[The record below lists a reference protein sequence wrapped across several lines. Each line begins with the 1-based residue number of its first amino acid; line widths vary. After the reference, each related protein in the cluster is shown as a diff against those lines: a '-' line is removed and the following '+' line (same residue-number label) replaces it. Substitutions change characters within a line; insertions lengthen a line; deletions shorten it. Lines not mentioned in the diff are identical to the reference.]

1 MAAQAL
7 GGPQKIRPYE
17 HLSDQE
23 LWALAGEAADLRL
36 RLAACSPGEVR
47 QTLIEHG
54 CPPKAALRQVMDP
67 LGRTYAAKFH
77 VDVADAALGDPEA
90 KARVE
95 FVTEGWTK
103 MREAGRPE

>member
-1 MAAQAL
+1 MAS

-23 LWALAGEAADLRL
+23 LWSLAGEAADLRI
-36 RLAACSPGEVR
+36 RLAECSPGEVI

-54 CPPKAALRQVMDP
+54 CPKKAAVRQMQDP
-67 LGRTYAAKFH
+67 LLKGHGARFH
-77 VDVADAALGDPEA
+77 VDVADAKLGDPDA

-95 FVTEGWTK
+95 YVTGLWAK
-103 MREAGRPE
+103 MRAAGRPE